1 VERFV
6 SSCHGGS
13 DITWQGAIIGRQSL
27 NLAMFLA
34 RYCGKLLPISAH
46 DAKLLPIS
54 AQDILEHRMNFEN
67 RTT

>member
-46 DAKLLPIS
+46 DAKPFGFV
-54 AQDILEHRMNFEN
+54 AFLEHRMNFEN